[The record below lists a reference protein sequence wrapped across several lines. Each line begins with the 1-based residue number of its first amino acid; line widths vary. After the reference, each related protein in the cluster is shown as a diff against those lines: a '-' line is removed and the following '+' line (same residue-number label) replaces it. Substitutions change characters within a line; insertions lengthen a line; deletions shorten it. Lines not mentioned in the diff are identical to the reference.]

1 MLTSVQVT
9 LGYSALFCIGGTLL
23 GMILGAFIGWFAC
36 DKWSDYVTLK
46 NAQISSH
53 PEMYDQDGNL
63 IKTDLTA
70 VRVVLEEND
79 YYLEDDD

>member
-1 MLTSVQVT
+1 MLTEIT
-9 LGYSALFCIGGTLL
+9 LVYTVLFCIGGTLL
-23 GMILGAFIGWFAC
+23 GMVLGSFIGWFAC
-36 DKWSDYVTLK
+36 EKWNDYVTLK
-46 NAQISSH
+46 NAQIASH

>member
-1 MLTSVQVT
+1 MFTEIT
-9 LGYSALFCIGGTLL
+9 LIYTVLFFIGGSLL
-23 GMILGAFIGWFAC
+23 GMVLGGILGWFAC
-36 DKWSDYVTLK
+36 DKWADYVTLK
-46 NAQISSH
+46 NAQIASH
-53 PEMYDQDGNL
+53 PEMYDQEGNL